1 MSDPNQIRINELAR
15 ELEIKAKVLIDY
27 LPEIGVT
34 DKKTHSS
41 SLDLDHAELVRKHF
55 QGLAAAEAA
64 AAAEK
69 EAKAKAAKAKPA
81 ARTSAPA
88 APLAAAKPAAPGAP
102 GSSATPGTVPPSAT
116 PRPGVAPAR
125 PAGSPAAGVAPAAHS
140 PAAAKP
146 GVAPAGA
153 THGAPVGAKPGAAPA
168 VTRPPIPARPAT
180 PGGAPSHPTTP
191 ATQRPATAA
200 PGAQRPGAPLTGQR
214 YPSRPTGPSGPGQGR
229 SSAPQGMR
237 PAAAPGQARPSG
249 PPRPGGPP
257 SRFPQR
263 PGAGGRAGQGP
274 VGGQRPGAGIPKA
287 EPGKP
292 LYARK
297 PPASRGR
304 PLIEKRYAEG
314 ERKLHPVRT
323 RAGAGPGRAAQ
334 AEPVAPVQREPR
346 EVIVTEGITVR
357 ELAEK
362 LDIRAKDLLKTLM
375 DRGVFASI
383 NQALDA
389 PTATSLA
396 EAFNGIVKVVTF
408 EEQVVQEE
416 KIKEERSGNQLPRA
430 PVVTVMG
437 HVDHGKTSLLDAIRE
452 TEVAAGEAGGI
463 TQHIGAY
470 ETRVDGKRIVFI
482 DTPGHE
488 AFTRMRARGAK
499 VTDIVVLVVGA
510 DDGVMPQTEEAI
522 DHARAAGVPIVVAI
536 NKIDKPD
543 AQPERV
549 KRQLSDRKLMPEEW
563 GGDTVMVEVSAKTKK
578 NIEKLLEMILLVGD
592 LRELKADPDAPAS
605 GTVLESRVDKGRGP
619 VATVL
624 VQNGTLHVGDVFIV
638 GAVYGKVRAMFDDR
652 GQPIKKAGPATPV
665 EVLGLQGVP
674 EAGDQF
680 QVADEAKARHIVEYR
695 QSKQREATLA
705 KTASSGRLTLD
716 QLHEQ
721 LRAGELKELPVVVKA
736 DVQGSVEVLNEM
748 LPKLSNDQ
756 VKLKVIHASVGAVT
770 ETDVLLASASNAVIV
785 AFNVRPERKASDLA
799 QREGVDIRLHTIIYE
814 LLDELKKAVSGLL
827 SPVIKETYL
836 GRAEVRDTFRVKGV
850 GMIAGCSVQDGILK
864 RDADV
869 RVLRDNVV
877 IYTGRISS
885 LRRFKEDAN
894 EVRQGFECGVGVSN
908 FSDVKVGDILEC
920 FKMEKT
926 AAPELINVAD
936 RARAQESAEARRN

>member
-1 MSDPNQIRINELAR
+1 MADSNQVRINELAR
-15 ELEIKAKVLIDY
+15 ELEIKAKVLIEY

-34 DKKTHSS
+34 EKKTHSS
-41 SLDLDHAELVRKHF
+41 SIDNSHAELVRKHF
-55 QGLAAAEAA
+55 LGLAAQEAAAEAEKTKA
-64 AAAEK
+64 AAAK
-69 EAKAKAAKAKPA
+69 SKPSRPAVAAPPA
-81 ARTSAPA
+81 AVRPAPA
-88 APLAAAKPAAPGAP
+88 APAAAP
-102 GSSATPGTVPPSAT
+102 ATP
-116 PRPGVAPAR
+116 VAAR
-125 PAGSPAAGVAPAAHS
+125 PAAVAPTAAAARPVTASATATAPTAVHPAPKATPAGV
-140 PAAAKP
+140 KP
-146 GVAPAGA
+146 GVAPTGA
-153 THGAPVGAKPGAAPA
+153 TPPAARPVRPGAAPGSPSPTA
-168 VTRPPIPARPAT
+168 ARPAASGTT
-180 PGGAPSHPTTP
+180 PGQSGAPAAH
-191 ATQRPATAA
+191 RPAAT
-200 PGAQRPGAPLTGQR
+200 PGAYRPAGAPPSGQR
-214 YPSRPTGPSGPGQGR
+214 YPAGSGAAGTGQGR
-229 SSAPQGMR
+229 PSQGFR
-237 PAAAPGQARPSG
+237 PAAPGQARPG
-249 PPRPGGPP
+249 GAPRPGGPP
-257 SRFPQR
+257 ARFPQR
-263 PGAGGRAGQGP
+263 PSSGSGGRPGQGP
-274 VGGQRPGAGIPKA
+274 VGAQRPGAGIPKA

-314 ERKLHPVRT
+314 ERKLHPVRP
-323 RAGAGPGRAAQ
+323 RAGAGPGRSTQ
-334 AEPVAPVQREPR
+334 VEPVAPVQREPR
-346 EVIVTEGITVR
+346 AVTVTEGITVR

-362 LDIRAKDLLKTLM
+362 LDIRAKDLLKTLL

-383 NQALDA
+383 NQALDV

-396 EAFNGIVKVVTF
+396 EAFNGIVQVVTF

-416 KIKEERSGNQLPRA
+416 KIKEERTGNEVSRA

-452 TEVAAGEAGGI
+452 ADVAGGEAGGI

-470 ETRVDGKRIVFI
+470 EAHVQGKRIVFI

-510 DDGVMPQTEEAI
+510 DDGIMPQTEEAI
-522 DHARAAGVPIVVAI
+522 SHARAAGVPIVVAI

-549 KRQLSDRKLMPEEW
+549 KRQLSDKGLMPEEW
-563 GGDTVMVEVSAKTKK
+563 GGDTVMVEVSAKMKT
-578 NIEKLLEMILLVGD
+578 NIPKLLEMILLVGD
-592 LRELKADPDAPAS
+592 LRELKADPDVPAS

-619 VATVL
+619 VATML

-638 GAVYGKVRAMFDDR
+638 GAVYGKVRAMFDDH
-652 GQPIKKAGPATPV
+652 GAAIKQAGPSTPV
-665 EVLGLQGVP
+665 EVLGLQSVP

-695 QSKQREATLA
+695 QGKQREASLA
-705 KTASSGRLTLD
+705 KSASGRLTLD

-721 LRAGELKELPVVVKA
+721 LKVGEVKELPVVVKA

-756 VKLKVIHASVGAVT
+756 VKLKVIHASVGAVN
-770 ETDVLLASASNAVIV
+770 ESDVLLASTSGALIV
-785 AFNVRPERKASDLA
+785 AFNVRPERKAADLA
-799 QREGVDIRLHTIIYE
+799 QREGVDIRPYTIIYE
-814 LLDELKKAVSGLL
+814 LQDELKKAMSGLL
-827 SPVIKETYL
+827 APVIKETYL
-836 GRAEVRDTFRVKGV
+836 GRAEVRNTFKVKGV
-850 GMIAGCSVQDGILK
+850 GTIAGCSVQDGIMK

-869 RVLRDNVV
+869 RVLRDGVV

-885 LRRFKEDAN
+885 LKRFKEDAN
-894 EVRQGFECGVGVSN
+894 EVRQGFECGIGVSN

-926 AAPELINVAD
+926 IALEMPPPSERPRRPE
-936 RARAQESAEARRN
+936 RAGRQESA